1 MHKSLPAIQYES
13 LAFQNIIPS
22 AVSHTRSILAHSESN
37 EDTIREDITV
47 THLNDIHCHFFSEH
61 FFSVLS
67 RSRADLD
74 TGSTV
79 VDALGWDHPGSPIA
93 LAQRWI
99 NEMDVHKISRVALIA
114 SVPGDEDSVATAVA
128 AHPDRFVGQFM
139 LDPTQ
144 DDAVERTERA
154 LTDLGLCGIC
164 LFPAMHHYSLD
175 DDCVSRIAS
184 VASAKKHATLF
195 VHCGVLS
202 VGIRKKL
209 GLPNNFDVRLGDP
222 LAIVPLAL
230 RFPDLP
236 IIIPHFGAGFFRE
249 ALIAA
254 DLCSN
259 IYLDTSSSNNW
270 IKYHTNVTLTDV
282 FQQVLDI
289 LGPDRLLFGSDSS
302 FFPRGWQ
309 KPIFESQQAVLQEI
323 DADLYAT
330 QRIFYENFERIFAL

>member
-1 MHKSLPAIQYES
+1 
-13 LAFQNIIPS
+13 
-22 AVSHTRSILAHSESN
+22 
-37 EDTIREDITV
+37 
-47 THLNDIHCHFFSEH
+47 
-61 FFSVLS
+61 
-67 RSRADLD
+67 
-74 TGSTV
+74 
-79 VDALGWDHPGSPIA
+79 
-93 LAQRWI
+93 
-99 NEMDVHKISRVALIA
+99 
-114 SVPGDEDSVATAVA
+114 
-128 AHPDRFVGQFM
+128 
-139 LDPTQ
+139 
-144 DDAVERTERA
+144 
-154 LTDLGLCGIC
+154 
-164 LFPAMHHYSLD
+164 
-175 DDCVSRIAS
+175 
-184 VASAKKHATLF
+184 

-230 RFPDLP
+230 RFPDLS

-323 DADLYAT
+323 NADLHAT